1 MPGWASYN
9 MAGEILNLFYRGI
22 TPTIPGTLYLRLL
35 VAASN
40 RSGGGTET
48 NYGGYARKALQ
59 RDTASI
65 FTVAPAN
72 GRLTNGVVL
81 EMANAAT
88 TVGNGDLVAFDIVDT
103 PSGAFT
109 KIYNGGPILPPKSAV
124 VGKKPKFA
132 IGALEITF

>member
-1 MPGWASYN
+1 MPGWASYTLAN
-9 MAGEILNLFYRGI
+9 EIENFVYRGI
-22 TPTIPGTLYLRLL
+22 PISIGGTLYLRLL
-35 VAASN
+35 VSPSN
-40 RSGGGTET
+40 RSGGGTEA

-59 RDTASI
+59 RDTSSI

-81 EMANAAT
+81 EMDNLAT
-88 TVGNGDLVAFDIVDT
+88 TVGNGNLNSFDIVDT

-109 KIYNGGPILPPKSAV
+109 KVYNGGPILPPKLVV